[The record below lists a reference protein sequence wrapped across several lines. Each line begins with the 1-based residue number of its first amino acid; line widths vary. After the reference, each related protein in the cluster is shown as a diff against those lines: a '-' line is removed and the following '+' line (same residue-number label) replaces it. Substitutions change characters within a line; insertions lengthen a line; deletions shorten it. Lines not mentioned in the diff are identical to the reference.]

1 MPVFP
6 AILMFT
12 PAGRHGAGRVVAT
25 SPPRGSRVSTHSSA
39 EQMREQKVPGIALA
53 IIKDG
58 VVLVAKGYGES
69 NVEHHVPVTAETIFQ
84 SGSVGKQFTAA
95 AVMLMVEEGR
105 LALEDSITKYLPD
118 APASWK
124 PIRVR
129 HLLTHTSGIPDY
141 AVDTFDYRH
150 DATEEE
156 LTRMA
161 YALTL
166 EFEPG
171 AKWEYSNTG
180 YLLLGAI
187 IRKVS
192 GRFYGDLLAER
203 VFRPLGMSTARVISE
218 ADIVPHRAAGYQ
230 LVDGQLKNQD
240 WVAPSLN
247 TTADGAL
254 YLSALDMIA
263 WDKGL
268 RAGAILKP
276 ESWKQV
282 YTPVRLTSGEK
293 YPYGFGWCGRHAG
306 RRAAVLPWR
315 ILAGLQGVYCPISG
329 RRHDDHLACK
339 SGGHRHRL
347 RSSTASRPSSIPSL
361 APPPRLDGTQ

>member
-1 MPVFP
+1 M
-6 AILMFT
+6 
-12 PAGRHGAGRVVAT
+12 
-25 SPPRGSRVSTHSSA
+25 
-39 EQMREQKVPGIALA
+39 
-53 IIKDG
+53 
-58 VVLVAKGYGES
+58 
-69 NVEHHVPVTAETIFQ
+69 
-84 SGSVGKQFTAA
+84 
-95 AVMLMVEEGR
+95 
-105 LALEDSITKYLPD
+105 
-118 APASWK
+118 
-124 PIRVR
+124 R

-141 AVDTFDYRH
+141 AVDAFDYRH

-166 EFEPG
+166 QFEPG

-203 VFRPLGMSTARVISE
+203 IFRPLGMSTARVISE

-254 YLSALDMIA
+254 YLSALDMVA
-263 WDKGL
+263 WDRGL

-282 YTPVRLTSGEK
+282 YTPVRLTSGESISV
-293 YPYGFGWCGRHAG
+293 RLRLVHRQAG
-306 RRAAVLPWR
+306 RSAAVFAR
-315 ILAGLQGVYCPISG
+315 RNLAGLQDLYCAVSG
-329 RRHDDHLACK
+329 RGLTIILLTNLADTEPAKVVDGVATIIDPVTCRARRGCDGYAVGRRK
-339 SGGHRHRL
+339 GQSMSAGM
-347 RSSTASRPSSIPSL
+347 SAASVP
-361 APPPRLDGTQ
+361 